1 MAPRLLSGCAVTRK
15 YVIGTA
21 LLVASAAHAAP
32 ESAKP
37 VPLPEVAGEA
47 SGERQVKNRVILFS
61 DDNRTSVPEL
71 HLAQGIPTT
80 VILPVNINEAATR
93 LADPQRLIYK
103 PQFFK
108 NTAVL

>member
-1 MAPRLLSGCAVTRK
+1 MAPRLLSGCAVIRN

-32 ESAKP
+32 ESAP
-37 VPLPEVAGEA
+37 MPLPEVAGEA